1 MNFKFLVMA
10 LILILSP
17 SMSYGILSPLA
28 GEGQGEGWVSVADEV
43 GNKLKEGQA
52 LYEAGDSAGAKGK
65 VTDAYFEVFEGKG
78 METAV
83 SLRISGERKTEFE
96 SMFGSIRSAMN
107 AGTPPWEI
115 RGKINILE
123 AALVVDAKK
132 LLRLEEKGKESPYTL
147 FLNSL
152 IIILR
157 EGFEAILIISALVAY
172 LVKTGHGDKAKRIYL
187 GAILALL
194 ASVITAVV
202 LNTLFVV
209 SGAAREGMEG
219 ITMLTA
225 TAVLFY
231 VSYWLISKAE
241 VGRWQRFIK
250 GKVEASLSGKSVFA
264 LSSAAFLAVYREGA
278 ETILFYQALVSGSG
292 EGGTAHI
299 TYGFIAGAFILF
311 FIYFAIRYMS
321 IKIPIGPF
329 FGITSTLLYYL
340 AFSFAGK
347 GVLELQEA
355 GWITATP
362 VNFATIYFLGIY
374 PSLEGLILQGL
385 LLAAAV
391 GGGLYTLFSIDRGR
405 KAVIGDVSHIAK
417 DIKALHDL
425 LEHIKMDVHASKES
439 LEPLKGAE
447 VVEIQEIKEHMDN
460 LDLKTHEVIE
470 HLSELEKGLTD
481 IFSELEK
488 GIGKG
493 K

>member
-1 MNFKFLVMA
+1 MNFRVL
-10 LILILSP
+10 LLLLSLLLP
-17 SMSYGILSPLA
+17 PVLGHSTEINQSS
-28 GEGQGEGWVSVADEV
+28 WVSIAEEV
-43 GNKLKEGQA
+43 RSKLEEGRA

-83 SLRISGERKTEFE
+83 SLRISGERKTGLE
-96 SMFGSIRSAMN
+96 SMFGGIRSAMN
-107 AGTPPWEI
+107 AGAPPSEI
-115 RGKINILE
+115 REKIDILA
-123 AALVVDAKK
+123 AALVEDAKK

-250 GKVEASLSGKSVFA
+250 GKIEASLSGKSVFA

-340 AFSFAGK
+340 AFSFAGR
-347 GVLELQEA
+347 GILEIQEA
-355 GWITATP
+355 GWVSTTSLRFP
-362 VNFATIYFLGIY
+362 TIHFLGIY

-385 LLAAAV
+385 LLAAAL
-391 GGGLYTLFSIDRGR
+391 GAALYTLFSIDRGK
-405 KAVIGDVSHIAK
+405 KAVIGDVSHIAR

-425 LEHIKMDVHASKES
+425 LEHIKIDIQAGKES
-439 LEPLKGAE
+439 WEPLKLAE
-447 VVEIQEIKEHMDN
+447 VVEIQEIKEHLDS

-488 GIGKG
+488 GIGKS

>member
-1 MNFKFLVMA
+1 MIFKFLVMT
-10 LILILSP
+10 LFLTLSP
-17 SMSYGILSPLA
+17 SMSYPS
-28 GEGQGEGWVSVADEV
+28 ETNWVSVAEEV
-43 GNKLKEGQA
+43 GSKLREGQT
-52 LYEAGDSAGAKGK
+52 LYEAGNAAAAKGK
-65 VTDAYFEVFEGKG
+65 VTDAYFEVFEEKG

-83 SLRISGERKTEFE
+83 SLHISEERKTELE
-96 SMFGSIRSAMN
+96 SIFGSIRSAMN
-107 AGTPPWEI
+107 AGAPPSEI
-115 RGKINILE
+115 REKIDILT
-123 AALVVDAKK
+123 AALVENAKK
-132 LLRLEEKGKESPYTL
+132 LLRLEKKGKESPYTL

-250 GKVEASLSGKSVFA
+250 GKIEASLSGKSVFA

-292 EGGTAHI
+292 EGGAAHI
-299 TYGFIAGAFILF
+299 TYGFIAGAFILL

-347 GVLELQEA
+347 GILELQEA
-355 GWITATP
+355 EWITATTI
-362 VNFATIYFLGIY
+362 NFATIDFLGIY
-374 PSLEGLILQGL
+374 PSAEGLILQSIML
-385 LLAAAV
+385 IAAIGA
-391 GGGLYTLFSIDRGR
+391 GLYTLFASYRER
-405 KAVIGDVSHIAK
+405 RVVVKDVSHIAG
-417 DIKALHDL
+417 DLRALHDL
-425 LEHIKMDVHASKES
+425 LEHTMEDIKAGIKASKE
-439 LEPLKGAE
+439 LWEPLKSAE
-447 VVEIQEIKEHMDN
+447 IIEIQEIKRHMD
-460 LDLKTHEVIE
+460 DMDIKAHEVME
-470 HLSELEKGLTD
+470 HLSELENGLID
-481 IFSELEK
+481 IFGELEK
-488 GIGKG
+488 GIGK
-493 K
+493 